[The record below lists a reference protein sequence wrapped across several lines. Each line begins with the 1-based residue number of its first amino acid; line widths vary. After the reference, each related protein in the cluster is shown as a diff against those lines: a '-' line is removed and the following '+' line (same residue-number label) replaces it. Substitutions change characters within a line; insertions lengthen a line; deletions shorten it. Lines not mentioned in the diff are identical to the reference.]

1 MEVHDS
7 RGQMV
12 GACRDLGDGAE
23 GARVLEVPAPIPGDT
38 EHFQQLRFAIGQHKL
53 IHKNGKIDRSVFV
66 MLEPG
71 QDPSP
76 LPGWSPA

>member
-7 RGQMV
+7 QGRVV

-23 GARVLEVPAPIPGDT
+23 GARVLEVPVPMPDGDR
-38 EHFQQLRFAIGQHKL
+38 FQSHRFAIGQHKY
-53 IHKNGKIDRSVFV
+53 IHKDGKVDRSVFV
-66 MLEPG
+66 MLQPG
-71 QDPSP
+71 QDPAP